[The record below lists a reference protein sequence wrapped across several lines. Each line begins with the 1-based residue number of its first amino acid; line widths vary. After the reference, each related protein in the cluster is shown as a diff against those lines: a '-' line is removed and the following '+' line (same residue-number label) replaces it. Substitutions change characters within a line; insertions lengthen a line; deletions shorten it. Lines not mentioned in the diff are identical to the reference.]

1 MGILKIE
8 DLKMDT
14 ANASI
19 GKARRIAG
27 LVLIW
32 LGSIVLIGSAGAKF
46 AHVPKVVNELGAMG
60 FDGERLTMIA
70 VTEIASALLFLLP
83 LTRSIGLLLV
93 SAYMGGAIATHVQH
107 GQPFI
112 QPAMILTVIW
122 AGTWLRHPQVLW
134 SMNPASTSSYSPLQ
148 PQAGILKKVSN

>member
-1 MGILKIE
+1 
-8 DLKMDT
+8 MDT
-14 ANASI
+14 ASASVAK
-19 GKARRIAG
+19 GRRIVG
-27 LVLIW
+27 LMLMG

-83 LTRSIGLLLV
+83 FTRSIGLLLV

-112 QPAMILTVIW
+112 QPAMILALIW

-134 SMNPASTSSYSPLQ
+134 SMNPASTSSHSSLQ

>member
-1 MGILKIE
+1 
-8 DLKMDT
+8 MDT

-19 GKARRIAG
+19 GKTRRIAG
-27 LVLIW
+27 LVLIC

-46 AHVPKVVNELGAMG
+46 AHVPKVVNDLRAMG
-60 FDGERLTMIA
+60 FENGRLTMIA
-70 VTEIASALLFLLP
+70 VAEVISALLFLLP
-83 LTRSIGLLLV
+83 FTRSIGLLLA

-112 QPAMILTVIW
+112 QPAMILALLW
-122 AGTWLRHPQVLW
+122 AGAWLRHPQVLW

>member
-1 MGILKIE
+1 MGILRIE

-14 ANASI
+14 DNASF

-27 LVLIW
+27 LVLIC

-60 FDGERLTMIA
+60 FDDGRLTMIA
-70 VTEIASALLFLLP
+70 VAEVVSALLFLLP
-83 LTRSIGLLLV
+83 FTRSIGLLLA

-112 QPAMILTVIW
+112 QPAMILAILW
-122 AGTWLRHPQVLW
+122 AGAWLRHPQVLW
-134 SMNPASTSSYSPLQ
+134 SMNPSSTSSYPAQHSQ
-148 PQAGILKKVSN
+148 VGILKKASD

>member
-1 MGILKIE
+1 
-8 DLKMDT
+8 MDT
-14 ANASI
+14 SNASV
-19 GKARRIAG
+19 GKGRRIAG
-27 LVLIW
+27 LVLIC

-70 VTEIASALLFLLP
+70 VAEVISALLFLLP
-83 LTRSIGLLLV
+83 ITRSIGLLLA

-112 QPAMILTVIW
+112 QPAMILTIIW
-122 AGTWLRHPQVLW
+122 AGAWLRHPQVLW
-134 SMNPASTSSYSPLQ
+134 STNQASTPSYSALQ
-148 PQAGILKKVSN
+148 PQAGILKKASD

>member
-1 MGILKIE
+1 
-8 DLKMDT
+8 MDT
-14 ANASI
+14 ANASV
-19 GKARRIAG
+19 GKGRRIAG
-27 LVLIW
+27 LVLIC

-70 VTEIASALLFLLP
+70 VAEVISALLFLLP
-83 LTRSIGLLLV
+83 ITRSIGLLLA

-112 QPAMILTVIW
+112 QPAMILTIIW
-122 AGTWLRHPQVLW
+122 AGAWLRHPQVLW
-134 SMNPASTSSYSPLQ
+134 STNQASTPSYSALQ
-148 PQAGILKKVSN
+148 PQAGKVGN

>member
-1 MGILKIE
+1 
-8 DLKMDT
+8 MDT
-14 ANASI
+14 SNASV
-19 GKARRIAG
+19 GKGRRIAG
-27 LVLIW
+27 LVLIC

-70 VTEIASALLFLLP
+70 VAEVISALLFLLP
-83 LTRSIGLLLV
+83 FTRSIGLLLA

-112 QPAMILTVIW
+112 QPAMILTIIW
-122 AGTWLRHPQVLW
+122 AGAWLRHPQVLW
-134 SMNPASTSSYSPLQ
+134 SMNQASTSSYPALQ
-148 PQAGILKKVSN
+148 SQVGILKKASD

>member
-1 MGILKIE
+1 LKE
-8 DLKMDT
+8 LKMDT
-14 ANASI
+14 SNASV
-19 GKARRIAG
+19 GKGRRIAG
-27 LVLIW
+27 LVLIC

-70 VTEIASALLFLLP
+70 VTEIASALLFLFP
-83 LTRSIGLLLV
+83 FTRSIGLLLV

-112 QPAMILTVIW
+112 QPAMIMAIIW
-122 AGTWLRHPQVLW
+122 TGAWLRHPQVLW
-134 SMNPASTSSYSPLQ
+134 SMNQASTPSYSALQ
-148 PQAGILKKVSN
+148 PQPGKVSN

>member
-1 MGILKIE
+1 
-8 DLKMDT
+8 MDT
-14 ANASI
+14 SNASV
-19 GKARRIAG
+19 GKGRRIAG
-27 LVLIW
+27 LVLIC

-60 FDGERLTMIA
+60 FDGGRLTMIA
-70 VTEIASALLFLLP
+70 VIEIASALLFLLP
-83 LTRSIGLLLV
+83 VTRSIGLLLV

-112 QPAMILTVIW
+112 QPAVVLAILW
-122 AGTWLRHPQVLW
+122 AGTWLRHPQILW

-148 PQAGILKKVSN
+148 SQAGILKKVSN

>member
-1 MGILKIE
+1 
-8 DLKMDT
+8 MDT

-27 LVLIW
+27 LVLIC

-60 FDGERLTMIA
+60 FENGRLTMIA
-70 VTEIASALLFLLP
+70 VLEVLSALLFLLP
-83 LTRSIGLLLV
+83 FTRSIGLLLV

-112 QPAMILTVIW
+112 QPAMILALLW
-122 AGTWLRHPQVLW
+122 AGAWLRHPQVLW
-134 SMNPASTSSYSPLQ
+134 SMNPSSTSSYPA
-148 PQAGILKKVSN
+148 PQSQVGILKKASD

>member
-1 MGILKIE
+1 MIG

-27 LVLIW
+27 LVLIC

-60 FDGERLTMIA
+60 FENGRLTMIA
-70 VTEIASALLFLLP
+70 VAEIISALLFLLP
-83 LTRSIGLLLV
+83 FTRSIGLLLA

-112 QPAMILTVIW
+112 QPAMILALLW
-122 AGTWLRHPQVLW
+122 AGAWLRHPQVLW
-134 SMNPASTSSYSPLQ
+134 SMNPSSTSSYPALQ
-148 PQAGILKKVSN
+148 SQVGILKKVSD